1 MRPTPTPLDDD
12 GLQRF
17 LRDGYI
23 TLDAGLSADFHRE
36 QFEEVDRLFEAESNP
51 GNNILPRVPGIRRV
65 LDSPP
70 VHGALQSLLGED
82 YYLHA
87 HRFCHYRQPG
97 SEAQQLH
104 KDSWSR
110 RHHRTRWCMA
120 FYYPQDTTAEMGPT
134 GVVPGSQYLNSPPDP
149 DAEVA
154 LAGRAGT
161 VTIVHYDL
169 WHRGLA
175 NTSDRKR
182 YMLKFLFTRLDEPAA
197 NGRGPASFDGEDR
210 LAPLWRSMWSWH
222 TGHAG
227 AAAAS
232 VSSAV
237 ATGLAEDL
245 GAEDE
250 TRALHV
256 AYRLGGSAD
265 TDAVDALLEGLRS
278 GAGGVRRNA
287 AYGLTAAGAAAVPGL
302 VECLEHDDAG
312 VRAAAVDCLGDLGR
326 QAAEA
331 VPDVTG
337 SLEDEDLEVRRLA
350 AHALG
355 TMGAVSAV
363 PRLAQACSEED
374 EWVIRNASLS
384 LARLGAAAEEAL
396 PALGRALDHDN
407 RYVRANALRCLQRV
421 DSSGARELLYHHLAT
436 SRWCPITASGTP
448 Y

>member
-1 MRPTPTPLDDD
+1 MRPRPIPLDDD
-12 GLQRF
+12 ALQRF

-23 TLDAGLSADFHRE
+23 SLDPGLSADFHGE
-36 QFEEVDRLFEAESNP
+36 LFQEVDRVFEAESNP

-120 FYYPQDTTAEMGPT
+120 FYYPQDTTEEMGPT

-149 DAEVA
+149 DGEIP
-154 LAGRAGT
+154 LAGGAGT

-182 YMLKFLFTRLDEPAA
+182 YMVKFLFARLDEPAA
-197 NGRGPASFDGEDR
+197 DGRGPAPFDGDDR
-210 LAPLWRSMWSWH
+210 LAPLWRSMWRWH

-227 AAAAS
+227 PSA
-232 VSSAV
+232 SAV
-237 ATGLAEDL
+237 PSAEVPGLAADL

-250 TRALHV
+250 TRALHA
-256 AYRLGGSAD
+256 AYRLGESAAAA
-265 TDAVDALLEGLRS
+265 AVSALVDGLRS
-278 GAGGVRRNA
+278 GEGALRRNA

-312 VRAAAVDCLGDLGR
+312 VRASAVDCLGDLGR

-331 VPDVTG
+331 VPAVAA
-337 SLEDEDLEVRRLA
+337 SLEDQDLEVRRLA

-355 TMGAVSAV
+355 TLGAESEV
-363 PRLAQACSEED
+363 PRLARACSEED

-384 LARLGAAAEEAL
+384 LARLGAASEQAL
-396 PALGRALDHDN
+396 PALDRALDHDN
-407 RYVRANALRCLQRV
+407 RYVRANALRCLQRI
-421 DSSGARELLYHHLAT
+421 DSDGARELLYHHLAT
-436 SRWCPITASGTP
+436 SRWCPVTASGTP

>member
-1 MRPTPTPLDDD
+1 MD
-12 GLQRF
+12 GLF
-17 LRDGYI
+17 DN
-23 TLDAGLSADFHRE
+23 
-36 QFEEVDRLFEAESNP
+36 EANP

-70 VHGALQSLLGED
+70 VHGALQSLLGGD

-120 FYYPQDTTAEMGPT
+120 FYYPQDTTEEMGPT
-134 GVVPGSQYLNSPPDP
+134 GVVPGSQYLNGPPDP
-149 DAEVA
+149 DGEVA

-197 NGRGPASFDGEDR
+197 DGRGPAAFDEEDPR
-210 LAPLWRSMWSWH
+210 APLWRSMWRWQA
-222 TGHAG
+222 GHAPPAEG
-227 AAAAS
+227 GL
-232 VSSAV
+232 SSAEV
-237 ATGLAEDL
+237 AGLAGDL
-245 GAEDE
+245 GADDE
-250 TRALHV
+250 TRALHA
-256 AYRLGGSAD
+256 AYRLGESGDPA
-265 TDAVDALLEGLRS
+265 AVDALLDGLRS
-278 GAGGVRRNA
+278 GGGEVRRNA
-287 AYGLTAAGAAAVPGL
+287 AYGLTAAGGASVPGL
-302 VECLEHDDAG
+302 LECLEHGDAG
-312 VRAAAVDCLGDLGR
+312 LRAASVDALGDLGR

-331 VPDVTG
+331 APAVAA
-337 SLEDEDLEVRRLA
+337 SLEDEDLEVRRQA

-355 TMGAVSAV
+355 TMGADSAV
-363 PRLAQACSEED
+363 PRLAEACSEED
-374 EWVIRNASLS
+374 DWVARNASLS

-407 RYVRANALRCLQRV
+407 RYVRANALRSLQRI
-421 DSSGARELLYHHLAT
+421 DSAGARQLLYHHLAT

>member
-1 MRPTPTPLDDD
+1 MSPMPTPLDDQA
-12 GLQRF
+12 LQRF

-23 TLDAGLSADFHRE
+23 TLDPGLGTEFHRGVY
-36 QFEEVDRLFEAESNP
+36 EEVDTLFETEANP
-51 GNNILPRVPGIRRV
+51 GNNILPQVPGIRRV

-70 VHGALQSLLGED
+70 VHGALQSLLGGD

-120 FYYPQDTTAEMGPT
+120 FYYPQDTTGEMGPT
-134 GVVPGSQYLNSPPDP
+134 GVVPGSQYLNGPPDP
-149 DAEVA
+149 DGEVA
-154 LAGRAGT
+154 LTGRAGT

-182 YMLKFLFTRLDEPAA
+182 YMVKFLFTRLDEPAA
-197 NGRGPASFDGEDR
+197 SGRGPAAFDEEDPR
-210 LAPLWRSMWSWH
+210 APLWRSMWSWQA
-222 TGHAG
+222 GHAPRAEG
-227 AAAAS
+227 GL
-232 VSSAV
+232 SSAEV
-237 ATGLAEDL
+237 AGLAGDL
-245 GAEDE
+245 GADDE
-250 TRALHV
+250 TRAQHA
-256 AYRLGGSAD
+256 AYRLGESAD
-265 TDAVDALLEGLRS
+265 AAAGSALLEGLRS
-278 GAGGVRRNA
+278 GDPAVRRNA
-287 AYGLTAAGAAAVPGL
+287 AYGLTAAGGASVPGL
-302 VECLEHDDAG
+302 LECLEQGDAG
-312 VRAAAVDCLGDLGR
+312 LRAASVDALGDLGR

-331 VPDVTG
+331 SPAVAA
-337 SLEDEDLEVRRLA
+337 SLEDEDLEVRRQA

-355 TMGAVSAV
+355 TMGADSAV
-363 PRLAQACSEED
+363 PRLAEACSEED
-374 EWVIRNASLS
+374 DWVARNASLS

-407 RYVRANALRCLQRV
+407 RYVRANALRSLQRI
-421 DSSGARELLYHHLAT
+421 DTAGARQLLYHHLAT
-436 SRWCPITASGTP
+436 SRWCPVTASGTP

>member
-1 MRPTPTPLDDD
+1 MSPTPTPLDDEA
-12 GLQRF
+12 LQRF

-23 TLDAGLSADFHRE
+23 TLDAGLDADFHRDVY
-36 QFEEVDRLFEAESNP
+36 EEVDRLFEAESNP

-70 VHGALQSLLGED
+70 VHGALKSLLGVD

-87 HRFCHYRQPG
+87 HRFCHYRQAG

-120 FYYPQDTTAEMGPT
+120 FYYPQDTTEEMGPT
-134 GVVPGSQYLNSPPDP
+134 GIVPGSQYLNGPPDP
-149 DAEVA
+149 DGEVA

-197 NGRGPASFDGEDR
+197 DGRGPAVFDEEDPR
-210 LAPLWRSMWSWH
+210 APLWRSMWRWQ

-227 AAAAS
+227 PAGS
-232 VSSAV
+232 RVSSGEV
-237 ATGLAEDL
+237 TELAADL

-250 TRALHV
+250 TRAQHA
-256 AYRLGGSAD
+256 AYRLGESAD
-265 TDAVDALLEGLRS
+265 TAAVGALLEGLRS

-287 AYGLTAAGAAAVPGL
+287 AYGLTAVGAAAVPGL
-302 VECLEHDDAG
+302 VECLAHGDAG
-312 VRAAAVDCLGDLGR
+312 LRAAAVDALGDLGR

-331 VPDVTG
+331 APSVSA
-337 SLEDEDLEVRRLA
+337 SLEDEDLEVRRQA

-355 TMGAVSAV
+355 TMGADSAV
-363 PRLAQACSEED
+363 PRLAEACSEED
-374 EWVIRNASLS
+374 DWVARNASLS
-384 LARLGAAAEEAL
+384 LARLGAPAEEAL

-407 RYVRANALRCLQRV
+407 RYVRANALRCLQRI
-421 DSSGARELLYHHLAT
+421 DSSGAREMLYHHLAT

>member
-1 MRPTPTPLDDD
+1 MRPRPIPLDDD
-12 GLQRF
+12 ALQRF

-23 TLDAGLSADFHRE
+23 TLDAGLPADFHRE
-36 QFEEVDRLFEAESNP
+36 LFEEVDRVFEAESNP

-97 SEAQQLH
+97 SEAQHLH

-120 FYYPQDTTAEMGPT
+120 FYYPQDTTGEMGPT

-149 DAEVA
+149 AGEIP
-154 LAGRAGT
+154 LAGGAGT

-182 YMLKFLFTRLDEPAA
+182 YMVKFLFTRLDEPAA
-197 NGRGPASFDGEDR
+197 DGRGPASFDEEDR
-210 LAPLWRSMWSWH
+210 LAPLWRSMWRWH
-222 TGHAG
+222 TGQAG
-227 AAAAS
+227 AAAAT
-232 VSSAV
+232 VSSAE
-237 ATGLAEDL
+237 AADLPGDL
-245 GAEDE
+245 GAGDE
-250 TRALHV
+250 TRALRA
-256 AYRLGGSAD
+256 AYRLGESAD
-265 TDAVDALLEGLRS
+265 GAAVSALLDGLR
-278 GAGGVRRNA
+278 GGDPAVRRNA

-302 VECLEHDDAG
+302 LECLEHDDAG

-326 QAAEA
+326 QAAGAASA
-331 VPDVTG
+331 VAA
-337 SLEDEDLEVRRLA
+337 SLEDGDVEVRRLA

-355 TMGAVSAV
+355 TMGADSAV
-363 PRLAQACSEED
+363 PRLAEACSEAD

-384 LARLGAAAEEAL
+384 LARLGAAAEGAL
-396 PALGRALDHDN
+396 PALDRALDHDN
-407 RYVRANALRCLQRV
+407 RYVRANALRCLQRI
-421 DSSGARELLYHHLAT
+421 DSDGARELLYHHLAT